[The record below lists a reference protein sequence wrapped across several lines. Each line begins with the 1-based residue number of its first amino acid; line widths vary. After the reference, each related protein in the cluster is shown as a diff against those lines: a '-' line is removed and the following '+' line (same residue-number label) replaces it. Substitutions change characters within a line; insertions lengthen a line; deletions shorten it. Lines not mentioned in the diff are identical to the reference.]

1 MFYRFIREHSCLQR
15 VWWWFYN
22 KIMPKP
28 ISDMF
33 LIIAGPFLWVHCGY
47 SNLPMESLKGIWLSI
62 LLLIQFSFI
71 SSSIFLRRLVMAP

>member
-1 MFYRFIREHSCLQR
+1 
-15 VWWWFYN
+15 
-22 KIMPKP
+22 
-28 ISDMF
+28 MF